1 MCVNNP
7 VSRKWFYSIR
17 LQIDLGPHSFA
28 MTVVKENNSFQIK
41 IYYPGRIPPRA
52 FNQPIHGIM
61 TIRQFCKKMIIHE
74 NPPPPA
80 ELI

>member
-41 IYYPGRIPPRA
+41 IYYPGRIPPAR
-52 FNQPIHGIM
+52 F
-61 TIRQFCKKMIIHE
+61 
-74 NPPPPA
+74 
-80 ELI
+80 